1 MPGKG
6 TRAVPQP
13 SQESPLFRC
22 SEVVALSDYLSCN
35 SLNSNL
41 ADGVSKAPFVG
52 QTGSRFGD
60 FERNRDVTPID
71 SPYLVGACHLS
82 YSANPCR

>member
-6 TRAVPQP
+6 TRAAPQP

-41 ADGVSKAPFVG
+41 AEGVSKA
-52 QTGSRFGD
+52 GSICRTDWYPLWRF
-60 FERNRDVTPID
+60 
-71 SPYLVGACHLS
+71 
-82 YSANPCR
+82 